1 MIHKNKN
8 GFTEKAPNPVFRME
22 ADAFSSDMELLITN
36 VIGVSEFSEAKIVLM
51 MKREKLEVLGSG
63 MRISIYERN
72 TVEISGGVSSFE
84 RFSRTHRVGGKDDK
98 T

>member
-1 MIHKNKN
+1 MIPKKKNALLQN
-8 GFTEKAPNPVFRME
+8 APDPVFRME
-22 ADAFSSDMELLITN
+22 ADAFTSDMELLITN

-51 MKREKLEVLGSG
+51 MKREKLEVCGSR

-84 RFSRTHRVGGKDDK
+84 RFSHTHQVGGKDDK